1 MRLQQWATENIKKLL
16 YLAGDDAVINY
27 GKMRLEF
34 LQKALAHTSG
44 DFCFRAASGSVWPA
58 GYEKGFRRV
67 P

>member
-34 LQKALAHTSG
+34 LQKALAQDTSG
-44 DFCFRAASGSVWPA
+44 DPDG
-58 GYEKGFRRV
+58 
-67 P
+67 